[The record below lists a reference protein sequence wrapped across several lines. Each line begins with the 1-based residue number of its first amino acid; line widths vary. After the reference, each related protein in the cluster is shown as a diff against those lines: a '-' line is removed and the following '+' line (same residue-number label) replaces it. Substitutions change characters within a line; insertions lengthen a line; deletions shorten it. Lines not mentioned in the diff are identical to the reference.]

1 MSSSYQCG
9 RSTKNDTCLPWQISM
24 ATYFSLLFDDGV
36 SMTVAS
42 YTLFGWITLKTVP
55 ACPERDLLPL
65 SRAALTAWRGARI
78 ARGRVGCHHRSC
90 CLCYLLHQT
99 WSRLGSG
106 CCPCAV
112 RSLRSATRILG
123 VTGRDKRHW
132 STDRLPILS
141 LNVWVGSFWMLIGH
155 CFLAH
160 CLNNMKSC
168 SEASQ
173 NYISWSKVF
182 SHRTA
187 LDTQVPAMTQSMSC
201 GRYKPFKL
209 VAAGPARPQLV
220 GTKKPGRLLLEVSR
234 LPPSLKVGSSSL
246 AHDTLTCILSHTW
259 D

>member
-1 MSSSYQCG
+1 MV
-9 RSTKNDTCLPWQISM
+9 CLWQWHHIPCLVG
-24 ATYFSLLFDDGV
+24 SLSKQFQHVQSVTFCL
-36 SMTVAS
+36 
-42 YTLFGWITLKTVP
+42 
-55 ACPERDLLPL
+55 CPEQL
-65 SRAALTAWRGARI
+65 SQLGEAPELQEAGS
-78 ARGRVGCHHRSC
+78 GCHHRSC